1 MKPIPYID
9 RTTNTIAQEKVYGGK
24 AVAFLY
30 GGSWLGNLLK
40 SLFSKNSFISSLMGY
55 YNKLPSSKKRIAPF
69 IADYDVNPDEF
80 LLSVDDYG
88 SFNDFFIRELKRETR
103 PIDASDA
110 VIPADARYWF
120 YDQVDADTDFLIK
133 GERLNRNDLLGD
145 PEKAKLFEGG
155 SVAIARLCPSDYHR
169 FHFPFDCIPSKAHL
183 INGPLFSV
191 NPVAIKQ
198 NVAHLLENKRKI
210 TLLESELFGTTAY
223 IEIGATSVGTIQ
235 ETFTPLKKAEKGQE
249 KGYFEFGGSA
259 LIILFQPGSIAF
271 SQDLLDATKQGY
283 EIRCLMGQKMGLSRL
298 AKEKYT

>member
-9 RTTNTIAQEKVYGGK
+9 RTTKKICLEKVYGGK

-40 SLFSKNSFISSLMGY
+40 SLFSKNAFMSSFMGY
-55 YNKLPSSKKRIAPF
+55 FHKQPSSKKRIAPF
-69 IADYDVNPDEF
+69 IAEYDVDAEEF
-80 LLSVDDYG
+80 LLSPEDFK
-88 SFNDFFIRELKRETR
+88 SFNDFFIRQLKPEAR
-103 PIDASDA
+103 PIDSSDA
-110 VIPADARYWF
+110 IIPADARYWF
-120 YDQVDADTDFLIK
+120 YDQVEKNSDFLIK
-133 GERLNRNDLLGD
+133 GERLNRQDLLGD
-145 PEKAKLFEGG
+145 TEKAKLFENG

-169 FHFPFDCIPSKAHL
+169 FHFPFDCIPSAPHL

-191 NPVAIKQ
+191 NPMAIKQ
-198 NVAHLLENKRKI
+198 NVAHLTQNKRKV
-210 TLLESELFGTTAY
+210 TYLESELFGQVAY

-235 ETFTPLKKAEKGQE
+235 ETFIPNVKALKGQE

-259 LIILFQPGSIAF
+259 LIILFQPNSISF

-298 AKEKYT
+298 SKEK